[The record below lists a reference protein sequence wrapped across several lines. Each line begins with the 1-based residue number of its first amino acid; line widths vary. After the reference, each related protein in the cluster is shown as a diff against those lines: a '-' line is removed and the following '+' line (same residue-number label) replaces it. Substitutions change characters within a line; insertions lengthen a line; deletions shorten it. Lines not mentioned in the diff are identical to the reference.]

1 MTWILFSLKVYIKLL
16 VSFFTFF
23 VFFVKYVKII
33 LPNSSH
39 MLMTCVFSL
48 TVKINENVKNGLK
61 LKHYIINNYRHSNSI
76 NAILPLNDSKFI
88 INECYIT
95 DLTFDMNEY
104 YTITLKYYYINISPY
119 SNSEIRRKKLKIIFN
134 DDI

>member
-1 MTWILFSLKVYIKLL
+1 
-16 VSFFTFF
+16 
-23 VFFVKYVKII
+23 
-33 LPNSSH
+33 

>member
-1 MTWILFSLKVYIKLL
+1 MSKFKPH
-16 VSFFTFF
+16 
-23 VFFVKYVKII
+23 II
-33 LPNSSH
+33 INGIDVEYEIDSIRNFNIAHDTNNNLGDTELN
-39 MLMTCVFSL
+39 L
-48 TVKINENVKNGLK
+48 TINENGKNGLK